1 VAPPYPDSVFNSL
14 GWPEISVLVVLGLFV
29 FGPERL
35 PGMAAEAGRAL
46 RKLRQYTKGL
56 TDDLKAELGPEV
68 GDLDLASLNPKTFVR
83 RHLLEDDDDDLVP
96 QVAASS
102 HRPLAPSEPAPWDP
116 DTT

>member
-1 VAPPYPDSVFNSL
+1 VFNSL
-14 GWPEISVLVVLGLFV
+14 GWGEISVLVVLGLFV

-46 RKLRQYTKGL
+46 RRLRQYAKGL

-68 GDLDLASLNPKTFVR
+68 GDLDLASLHPKTFVR
-83 RHLLEDDDDDLVP
+83 KHLFEGDDDFLP
-96 QVAASS
+96 APAYQ
-102 HRPLAPSEPAPWDP
+102 PLAPSEPAPWDP

>member
-1 VAPPYPDSVFNSL
+1 MFDSI
-14 GWPEISVLVVLGLFV
+14 GWGEISVLVVLGLFV

-46 RKLRQYTKGL
+46 RRMRLYAKGL

-83 RHLLEDDDDDLVP
+83 KHLLEGDDDPLP
-96 QVAASS
+96 PRLSY
-102 HRPLAPSEPAPWDP
+102 RPLSPAEPAPWDP

>member
-1 VAPPYPDSVFNSL
+1 MFNSL

-46 RKLRQYTKGL
+46 RKVRLYAKGL

-83 RHLLEDDDDDLVP
+83 RHLLEDDDDP
-96 QVAASS
+96 VAAAKPAY
-102 HRPLAPSEPAPWDP
+102 RPLAPSEPAPWDP